1 MPSDLSCPTVIQIM
15 WPGIDTTEWVTI
27 TTIKILIFTN
37 NLKTFKD
44 SYKPFKSRK
53 KLDEGI

>member
-37 NLKTFKD
+37 NLKTLKIHTNLINLE
-44 SYKPFKSRK
+44 KS
-53 KLDEGI
+53 